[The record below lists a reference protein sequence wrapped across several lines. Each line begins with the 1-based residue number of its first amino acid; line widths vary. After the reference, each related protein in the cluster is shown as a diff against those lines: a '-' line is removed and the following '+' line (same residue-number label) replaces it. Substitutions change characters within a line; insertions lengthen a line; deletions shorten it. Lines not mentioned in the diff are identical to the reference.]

1 MLNFATDLENIVLTP
16 KKSKVML
23 QSSFVKDYLQKAKKG
38 ILGEN
43 IVVCTEPSGLFSAKA
58 ENVPTVIKV
67 AFWHNIRIGVS
78 YEGMIAPKNES
89 GTEFKSEK
97 LNGLEWVI
105 KNVLKVNNKT
115 GKEFASFCYRNCDKT
130 QVETKYIVNGTPMS
144 KAEIAAKYS
153 SIMIGK
159 GKQEFGLADKPTSK
173 KQGEFGIK
181 EEEMTNVV
189 NYNVEQFYYI
199 GKDSKEA
206 QRVFNTL

>member
-1 MLNFATDLENIVLTP
+1 
-16 KKSKVML
+16 ML
-23 QSSFVKDYLQKAKKG
+23 QSNEVKSYLTKAKKG

-43 IVVCTEPSGLFSAKA
+43 IVVFTEPSGLFSSKA
-58 ENVPTVIKV
+58 ANAPHIVKI
-67 AFWHNIRIGVS
+67 AYWHNVRIGVS

-89 GTEFKSEK
+89 GAEFKSEG
-97 LNGLEWVI
+97 LSGLEWVI

-130 QVETKYIVNGTPMS
+130 QVTVKYIVNGTPMS
-144 KAEIAAKYS
+144 KDEIVAQYS

-159 GKQEFGLADKPTSK
+159 GKQEFGLLAKPTSK

-206 QRVFNTL
+206 QRVFNVL

>member
-1 MLNFATDLENIVLTP
+1 
-16 KKSKVML
+16 ML

-58 ENVPTVIKV
+58 ANAPHIVKI
-67 AFWHNIRIGVS
+67 AYWHNVRIGVS

-89 GTEFKSEK
+89 GTEFKSEG
-97 LNGLEWVI
+97 LSGLEWVI

-130 QVETKYIVNGTPMS
+130 QVTVKYIVDGVEMS
-144 KAEIAAKYS
+144 KDEIAAKYS

-159 GKQEFGLADKPTSK
+159 GKQEFGLLAKPTSK